1 MADIVITKDDL
12 DDPAVDD
19 AVNLQKSVQSQGGQ
33 RVDEIPTPFFYNPIF
48 YYTLAAA
55 IGGMA
60 IWAITE
66 PFYRVHELSDHKDG
80 VAFISDYM
88 LFGPVAGA
96 LGFSIGVVYGIVNRN
111 LRQTFL
117 CGCIGAGVALG
128 ATMLTTFVADI
139 VFALFTNFAI
149 EIQGRDSMIGRTQS
163 GQFPFSGMGFFML
176 MCGRG
181 IAWSMISVGAGLG
194 LGIALKSKKLVLNGL
209 VGGMVGGLIGGL
221 FFDPV
226 SRFISLQ
233 SQTASLSRG
242 IGFLCVGTFVG
253 LFIGIFENLSKE
265 AWFLMLKGPLAG
277 KQFIIFKSPMN
288 VGSSPKSEVYLFKDA
303 DIAPLHAQVVKAGS
317 KYMLKDEGSDKG
329 TYVNGKRIDK
339 YILQHEDTITIGEAV
354 LKYSEKSRG

>member
-1 MADIVITKDDL
+1 MADIVITKEEL
-12 DDPAVDD
+12 ADPAIDD

-33 RVDEIPTPFFYNPIF
+33 RVDEIKTPFYYNPVF

-55 IGGMA
+55 IGA
-60 IWAITE
+60 TVVWAITE
-66 PFYRVHELSDHKDG
+66 PFYREYETGKGEHM
-80 VAFISDYM
+80 AFISDFL
-88 LFGPVAGA
+88 LFGPVAGM
-96 LGFSIGVVYGIVNRN
+96 LGLSIGVVYGIVNRN
-111 LRQTFL
+111 WRQVFT
-117 CGCIGAGVALG
+117 CGCIGAGVGLG
-128 ATMLTTFVADI
+128 ATLLTTFIADI
-139 VFALFTNFAI
+139 AFAI
-149 EIQGRDSMIGRTQS
+149 FQMIAIQTQGIES
-163 GQFPFSGMGFFML
+163 IKDRHLAGQFPFSGIGFFVL

-181 IAWSMISVGAGLG
+181 IAWSMISLGAGLG
-194 LGIALKSKKLVLNGL
+194 LGVALKSKKLALNGL
-209 VGGMVGGLIGGL
+209 VGGMVGGLLGGL

-226 SRFISLQ
+226 SRFISMQ
-233 SQTASLSRG
+233 SHTASLSRG
-242 IGFLCVGTFVG
+242 IGFFFVGTFVG

-303 DIAPLHAQVVKAGS
+303 DIAPLHAQVVKTGS

-339 YILQHEDTITIGEAV
+339 YILQPNDTITIGEAV